1 MMRLRFL
8 SAILFAVFATAAV
21 AQTQT
26 TPNLIGNGVGSG
38 SGQWNGINAYSQ
50 LGGQHP
56 ISVLGP
62 TTSFGS
68 GPFLDSSTGSSN
80 GQSGQIIW
88 SYGQATVSQII
99 AVNQALSG
107 TGIQVSGYNWGYE
120 VRNMNGDNRQS
131 SYSDVLTATTF
142 LTNSVGT
149 RILSDTRT
157 YSGASEWNWYGGTV
171 AAATAVDLASAGN
184 LGVEFASRDAGFWSG
199 YYGPQVRNVS
209 LSLNYGVDPC
219 VANPAYSSACP
230 GYNNIVTSPNLVPNP
245 NHWTTNGAAIN
256 NTYAINTALG
266 LSGSQVRIHGFDY
279 GYQYNLGSSYTQCT
293 AFNQDGSCSW
303 TMTFNPQ
310 VAVNFSVK
318 NSSGTTIHSQNH
330 THTGNN
336 TGNQSRSYQ
345 YRFSTSQDLLNLGAI
360 GFTGS
365 TTGNSTLFGMT
376 SQAVYTNDSCVSDP
390 LISPSCPGYA
400 AAYLTQ
406 QCTANPLYDQSCPG
420 YAVAFF
426 TQQCTAN
433 ALYDTACPGYAAT
446 YLTYQCNIS
455 QLYSPSCPGYQQA
468 YFDQQC
474 SLDPLYNNQ
483 CPGYAD
489 AYYVQQ
495 CTANPLYD
503 SGCTGYAQAY
513 FDQQCAAD
521 GLYNN
526 QCPNYAEAYALKYVV
541 NTPSTPATD
550 TTQIAVTT
558 ATDPVASAAP
568 IVADPIVNQA
578 VTTTATSA
586 SPAQAATATVPLV
599 AAPQPVATAAAST
612 EQTKEETKTEAAST
626 ESSSSTAATAS
637 DSTDKKEQPKT
648 ARQALAERRMA
659 AARAKV
665 IEEGKQLANRMGEA
679 ATMEAQVAVQN
690 VVVQAMGFTPGFDA
704 YGRVTLPDAQGYQ
717 PFEIYPGQ
725 RNIDNPAGRRFL
737 TGSDRLHAD
746 MVDQQ
751 YETAR

>member
-1 MMRLRFL
+1 MIRQLI
-8 SAILFAVFATAAV
+8 SAVVLLIATSAAV
-21 AQTQT
+21 AQTAGTEQT
-26 TPNLIGNGVGSG
+26 TGNLVYTSVNPAPAGTNIGSTWSGFSVVNSTGGNTTSDNGAVTGYNVNTGTFMFGYNQGTIAYTYAINQALANSG
-38 SGQWNGINAYSQ
+38 SGIVVQ
-50 LGGQHP
+50 
-56 ISVLGP
+56 
-62 TTSFGS
+62 
-68 GPFLDSSTGSSN
+68 
-80 GQSGQIIW
+80 
-88 SYGQATVSQII
+88 
-99 AVNQALSG
+99 
-107 TGIQVSGYNWGYE
+107 GYNYSWQI
-120 VRNMNGDNRQS
+120 NNNNFDNRQS
-131 SYSDVLTATTF
+131 GTDTLTARIITFAPNNIDIRRTDTWTYNTKFDWTTF
-142 LTNSVGT
+142 SGIVNYANPGAPSEFGNM
-149 RILSDTRT
+149 RI
-157 YSGASEWNWYGGTV
+157 
-171 AAATAVDLASAGN
+171 
-184 LGVEFASRDAGFWSG
+184 EFTGRDSGFWAG

-433 ALYDTACPGYAAT
+433 ALYDTACPGYAAA

-751 YETAR
+751 YGGRR